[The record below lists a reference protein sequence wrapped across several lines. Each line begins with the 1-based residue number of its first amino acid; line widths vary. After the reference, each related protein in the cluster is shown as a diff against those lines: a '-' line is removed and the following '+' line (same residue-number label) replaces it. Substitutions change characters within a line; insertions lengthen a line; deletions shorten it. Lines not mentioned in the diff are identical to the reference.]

1 MILAISNKG
10 FQGKRRAYSR
20 KRTRGKS
27 LDHPRSLQS
36 NHTSKV
42 RLPTYL
48 GGNTGGCCSC
58 NRLKSP
64 SDLAYKKSDGGHKLR
79 ATCSERIRAK
89 GVYPPPTPGRSR
101 RMGSL
106 KIFVKITGETNDH
119 RRNH

>member
-1 MILAISNKG
+1 MIVAISNKG
-10 FQGKRRAYSR
+10 SKGKRRAYSR

-36 NHTSKV
+36 NHTSMI

-48 GGNTGGCCSC
+48 VGSAGWRTSC
-58 NRLKSP
+58 DDRKRP
-64 SDLAYKKSDGGHKLR
+64 PTLAYKKSDGGHKLR

-89 GVYPPPTPGRSR
+89 GVYLPPTPSALYEGAD
-101 RMGSL
+101 L
-106 KIFVKITGETNDH
+106 KIFVKIPGETNDH